1 MVTGGSKG
9 IGFGIARE
17 LIKKSVKVMVTSRNQ
32 AEAREAADRLN
43 KLGGA
48 EVVGV
53 QADVR
58 DYPSQE
64 QAVKNLLDKWGQLD
78 ILVANA
84 GVGRFGPIETMTHG
98 QWNDTIDTNLTG
110 VFNSVKAS
118 LDALIKSKG
127 YIITISS
134 LAGTNFFAGGA
145 AYNASKFGLTGFT
158 QSIML
163 DLRKHGVKV
172 STIMPGSV
180 ATHFNDHVPDASD
193 GWKIQTEDIGQLVV
207 DLLEMPPRALP
218 SKVEIRPSQPP
229 GK

>member
-127 YIITISS
+127 DIITISS

>member
-17 LIKKSVKVMVTSRNQ
+17 QNKKSVKVMVTSRNQ

>member
-84 GVGRFGPIETMTHG
+84 GVGG
-98 QWNDTIDTNLTG
+98 L
-110 VFNSVKAS
+110 
-118 LDALIKSKG
+118 ALLK
-127 YIITISS
+127 
-134 LAGTNFFAGGA
+134 
-145 AYNASKFGLTGFT
+145 
-158 QSIML
+158 
-163 DLRKHGVKV
+163 
-172 STIMPGSV
+172 P
-180 ATHFNDHVPDASD
+180 
-193 GWKIQTEDIGQLVV
+193 
-207 DLLEMPPRALP
+207 
-218 SKVEIRPSQPP
+218 
-229 GK
+229 